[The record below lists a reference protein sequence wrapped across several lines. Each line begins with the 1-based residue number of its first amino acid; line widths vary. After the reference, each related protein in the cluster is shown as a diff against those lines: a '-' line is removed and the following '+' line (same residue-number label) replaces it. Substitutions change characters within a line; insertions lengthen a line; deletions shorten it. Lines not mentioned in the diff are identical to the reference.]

1 MNISKLFK
9 KKDLTEK
16 EFKEREYKKEL
27 KKIRNKLFKNP
38 GKLMDFVNET
48 EKVMDRMIKDGLLTE
63 KEKEKQMTRFSSD
76 IDKMGRITDKIRMI
90 RGR

>member
-1 MNISKLFK
+1 MNVSKLFK

>member
-1 MNISKLFK
+1 MNVSKLFK

-63 KEKEKQMTRFSSD
+63 KEKEKQLSRFSSD